1 MASGSR
7 WLFKRHLHLKM
18 LNHYSEDIE
27 TKGFAIVPGVLDSRG
42 VARIIEQ
49 LIQIPRSDSTRQR
62 GQSYFGIRNLLSIVP
77 ALRDLPNSPSI
88 RSLVD
93 PIVGRHAQ
101 VVCGTFFDKTPEANW
116 KVPWHQDLTIAVRQ
130 KKDVV
135 GFNCWTLKA
144 GITHVQPPANVLEKV
159 LALRLHLDAT
169 NEESGALKVIPGSHK
184 HGRLSADDIQK
195 IRRES
200 EPVVCSVE
208 TGDVLAMR
216 PLLLHSSSVS
226 SNASHRRVIN
236 LEFCSVDLPGGLEW
250 RLS

>member
-1 MASGSR
+1 
-7 WLFKRHLHLKM
+7 M
-18 LNHYSEDIE
+18 LNHYSKDIE
-27 TKGFAIVPGVLDSRG
+27 ARGFAIIPGVLDSRG
-42 VARIIEQ
+42 VARISEQ

-93 PIVGRHAQ
+93 PIVGRQAQ
-101 VVCGTFFDKTPEANW
+101 VVCGTFFDKTAEANW

-130 KKDVV
+130 RKNVV

-144 GITHVQPPANVLEKV
+144 GITHVQPPASVLDEV

-184 HGRLSADDIQK
+184 RGRLSADDIQK
-195 IRRES
+195 IRLES

-208 TGDVLAMR
+208 RGDVLAMR

-226 SNASHRRVIN
+226 SNASHRRVIH

-250 RLS
+250 SLS